1 LAILLFI
8 RVIVVV
14 INVVV
19 ANYGITSG
27 VGGAVSVLSE
37 FKL

>member
-1 LAILLFI
+1 MLLFI

-14 INVVV
+14 SMLLSQ
-19 ANYGITSG
+19 ITSG
-27 VGGAVSVLSE
+27 VGGAETVLSE